1 MDGGIILPPGGDGIQ
16 RIPTGPDGI
25 ATDPRMP
32 ADDRAKMAATGTDPD
47 APPAPAPGA
56 PPPQAAEYDPE
67 DADPAFIVKK
77 RKK

>member
-1 MDGGIILPPGGDGIQ
+1 
-16 RIPTGPDGI
+16 
-25 ATDPRMP
+25 MP

-56 PPPQAAEYDPE
+56 PPPQSAEYDPE